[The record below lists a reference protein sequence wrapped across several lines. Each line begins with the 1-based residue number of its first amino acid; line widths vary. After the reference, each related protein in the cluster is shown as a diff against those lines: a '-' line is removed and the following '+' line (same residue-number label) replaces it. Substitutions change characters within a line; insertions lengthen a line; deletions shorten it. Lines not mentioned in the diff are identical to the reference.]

1 MSSPSKGM
9 TGTIDN
15 VLQSIFLITLR
26 RKNSVDSSPT
36 SFLSN
41 SSYYFVGDVSGDD
54 FISYDNLNELICIR
68 LANSNEV
75 GGAIGYLWGCY
86 SRLVEKSS
94 LPVIAQILEMC
105 RKQIVSFIASCL
117 SEDEI
122 FGANSANSFEDLLNV
137 LSRDDRI
144 PRDLLRILWK
154 ELIDEL
160 ILQEQF
166 DIVSQKILSHFF
178 EKRLSNLSWS
188 VVDDVQSNLQCFYK
202 LCCLDKRIAIKVATH
217 KHFLVP
223 AEATNLTNNRAGNT
237 IFNMPSL
244 KGGAVVERSTPL
256 GCIFRISARFRDQTV
271 VNLFKDSHKS
281 PQNIVQGNISRL
293 QNSLEMIHSLSHD
306 IVLALLKASK
316 NSMLSW
322 MEQSLVLNQDAT
334 KDTPNQWITSSPG
347 MLINL
352 GAMFLKLCKKI
363 LDDES
368 KLQKVNWDFLF
379 HQSGVRLF
387 GKDETKLLR
396 GEAFGNNPVSNEE
409 TDFNFITTCFFST
422 LRALQLGIVSEISQY
437 RNHMRRLQHF
447 HAGLRDD
454 NPNAVN
460 ALVMKITA
468 DVCLLSPT
476 MNEDLVQFTCGFC
489 QSLYNQ
495 LNDATSNGN
504 QTQTD
509 ESNDLWMLERSHTKE
524 KAIKLLTQLPE
535 TFVDACM
542 NTLLF
547 IAKTDSSRL
556 SVGNMQYVLLLIV
569 YFLRRPWAISSPH
582 LRANFGGILYYLFL
596 PKSFMQG
603 EERWSANASSDSL
616 FSHYLSELPEVF
628 QNLAPSLLLLYGDVE
643 KTGFYERMT
652 HRRNIMVVLKYL
664 WTLSA
669 HRSAFR
675 GIAVSNRSAEDGVS
689 YFIRFANGLLNET
702 NHLVSDTIEHLIDIK
717 VINEAMNDHA
727 GWTARTDEEREQMT
741 SRLEEHEQHV
751 SGASGL
757 CLETLELLSLISS
770 DKDIQGPFLIPEI
783 LDRFVSMLNNVLLR
797 LTGKKSME
805 LKVDNMHKYN
815 FEPQKM
821 LSLTCRTVAHF
832 SEYSA
837 FHEALANNGFYQE
850 GAPLRKSIK
859 TVQKLNLLT
868 DDEINNLEKIL
879 KGAEDARSTSNALD
893 HLHDDAPYEYLDP
906 LLQTLMRDPVK
917 LPSGNIVDRS
927 TIAQH
932 LLNDETD
939 PFNRQPLTI
948 NQLEP
953 QDKLKAEI
961 EEWIQKQILKS
972 AKPKLE
978 SSA

>member
-1 MSSPSKGM
+1 MSSPERKGM

-15 VLQSIFLITLR
+15 VLQTIFLITLR
-26 RKNSVDSSPT
+26 RKNSADSSP
-36 SFLSN
+36 SSYISN
-41 SSYYFVGDVSGDD
+41 SSYYYVGGISGDE

-68 LANSNEV
+68 LANNNEI

-117 SEDEI
+117 SENEI
-122 FGANSANSFEDLLNV
+122 FGTNSANSMEDLLNV

-144 PRDLLRILWK
+144 PRDLLKILWK

-160 ILQEQF
+160 ITQDQF
-166 DIVSQKILSHFF
+166 DEVSKNILNHLF
-178 EKRLSNLSWS
+178 EKHLSNLSWS
-188 VVDDVQSNLQCFYK
+188 IVDDVQSTLQCFYK
-202 LCCLDKRIAIKVATH
+202 LCCLDKRIAIKIATH
-217 KHFLVP
+217 PHFLVP
-223 AEATNLTNNRAGNT
+223 AQAANLHREQAANT
-237 IFNMPSL
+237 IFNMPKL
-244 KGGAVVERSTPL
+244 KGGALVERSTPL
-256 GCIFRISARFRDQTV
+256 GCIFRISARFRDQAI

-281 PQNIVQGNISRL
+281 PGNIVQGNISRL
-293 QNSLEMIHSLSHD
+293 HNSLEMIHSLSHD
-306 IVLALLKASK
+306 IVLALLKSSK

-322 MEQSLVLNQDAT
+322 MEQSLVLNYDAT
-334 KDTPNQWITSSPG
+334 KDTPDQWITSSPG
-347 MLINL
+347 MLMNL
-352 GAMFLKLCKKI
+352 GATFLKLCKKI

-379 HQSGVRLF
+379 HQTGVRIF
-387 GKDETKLLR
+387 GEEETKLLR
-396 GEAFGNNPVSNEE
+396 GEAFGKNPISTEE
-409 TDFNFITTCFFST
+409 TEFNFITTCFFST
-422 LRALQLGIVSEISQY
+422 IRALQLGIVSEISHY

-447 HAGLRDD
+447 HVGLRDD
-454 NPNAVN
+454 EPNAVS
-460 ALVMKITA
+460 ALVMKIAA

-495 LNDATSNGN
+495 LSDTTSNDSQKQPDGAM
-504 QTQTD
+504 
-509 ESNDLWMLERSHTKE
+509 SDLWMLEQSHTNVKV
-524 KAIKLLTQLPE
+524 IKLLTQMPE
-535 TFVDACM
+535 SFVDDCM
-542 NTLLF
+542 TTLLF

-556 SVGNMQYVLLLIV
+556 SGGNMQYVLLLIV

-582 LRANFGGILYYLFL
+582 LRANFGAVLYYLFL
-596 PKSFMQG
+596 PKSFMHG
-603 EERWSANASSDSL
+603 EERWSPNTSSDSI
-616 FSHYLSELPEVF
+616 FSHYLSELPEVY

-652 HRRNIMVVLKYL
+652 HRRNIMIVLKYL
-664 WTLSA
+664 WTLPA

-702 NHLVSDTIEHLIDIK
+702 NHLVSDTIENLIDIR

-727 GWTARTDEEREQMT
+727 GWTAKTDEEREQMT
-741 SRLEEHEQHV
+741 SRLDEHEQHV
-751 SGASGL
+751 KGASGL

-770 DKDIQGPFLIPEI
+770 DEDIQGPFLIAEI

-832 SEYSA
+832 SEYAS

-868 DDEINNLEKIL
+868 DNEVKSLEKIL
-879 KGAEDARSTSNALD
+879 KGAEDARETSNALD

-953 QDKLKAEI
+953 QEKLKTEI
-961 EEWIQKQILKS
+961 EEWIKKQVV
-972 AKPKLE
+972 KPKEETL
-978 SSA
+978 S